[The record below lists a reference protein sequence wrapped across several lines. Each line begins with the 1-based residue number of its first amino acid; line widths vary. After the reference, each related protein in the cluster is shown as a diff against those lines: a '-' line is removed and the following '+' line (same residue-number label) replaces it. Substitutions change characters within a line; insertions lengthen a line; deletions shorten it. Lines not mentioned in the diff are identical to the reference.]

1 MKRFHVRNAVVKAL
15 KEKGLYIETKDNPM
29 QIPLCSKS
37 GDIIESIMKPQWWVN
52 CQPMAQEAIKV
63 RGDVKYA
70 TIHVLLT
77 SKLPAN
83 RSWRACYHSQDLG
96 ARMVPM
102 DE

>member
-37 GDIIESIMKPQWWVN
+37 GDVIESIMKPQWWVN

-63 RGDVKYA
+63 RGDVQYA

-77 SKLPAN
+77 SKLSAN
-83 RSWRACYHSQDLG
+83 RSWRACYHSQDLR